1 MHGPV
6 GVHGYVVVKVLHR
19 GGLYSVVFP
28 EQQFFVAFTDE
39 KLCKPTSL
47 SGIRLASNRI
57 IRLTHTWFCHLLSL
71 S

>member
-6 GVHGYVVVKVLHR
+6 GVHGYVVVKALHR
-19 GGLYSVVFP
+19 GGLHSVVFP

-47 SGIRLASNRI
+47 LGIQLWQSNRG
-57 IRLTHTWFCHLLSL
+57 LTHTWCCHLVES
-71 S
+71 